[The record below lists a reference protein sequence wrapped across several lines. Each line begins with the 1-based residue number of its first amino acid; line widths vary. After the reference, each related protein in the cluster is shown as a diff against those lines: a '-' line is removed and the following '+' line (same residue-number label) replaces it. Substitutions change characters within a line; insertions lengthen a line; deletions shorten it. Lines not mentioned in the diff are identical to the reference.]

1 MFPKIVMKH
10 ICFNANDGKDL
21 MPPWIISLAN
31 KLPTIEWE
39 WVYPKKTVGVSRQF
53 SYVSSFATIFNL
65 PGPEKHELKTLSK
78 LKCFGYLIYGITTLG
93 VLPLRASLP
102 PPQSNLNSLRSFLIS
117 SPVSPDRW
125 TKEPQWTY
133 GVWHRSIPSLREVLE
148 DFTTS
153 VVDHN
158 SSSPKNELRKHTVD
172 GSEIRRSPVEVGSW
186 NPIIY
191 EFYTSQ
197 VVSDFFHPQFVPH
210 TPPTYPI
217 SARGVFFSSSSKY
230 RITTPKV

>member
-53 SYVSSFATIFNL
+53 SYVSFFATMFNL

-102 PPQSNLNSLRSFLIS
+102 PPKQ
-117 SPVSPDRW
+117 
-125 TKEPQWTY
+125 
-133 GVWHRSIPSLREVLE
+133 
-148 DFTTS
+148 
-153 VVDHN
+153 
-158 SSSPKNELRKHTVD
+158 
-172 GSEIRRSPVEVGSW
+172 
-186 NPIIY
+186 
-191 EFYTSQ
+191 
-197 VVSDFFHPQFVPH
+197 PQFPAKLLDLLACQPGPLNKRTTVNLRCL
-210 TPPTYPI
+210 TPLYPI
-217 SARGVFFSSSSKY
+217 PERGFRRFHNL
-230 RITTPKV
+230 RCWPQFIQPKKWAPRTYCWWFRNPAFTSWGW